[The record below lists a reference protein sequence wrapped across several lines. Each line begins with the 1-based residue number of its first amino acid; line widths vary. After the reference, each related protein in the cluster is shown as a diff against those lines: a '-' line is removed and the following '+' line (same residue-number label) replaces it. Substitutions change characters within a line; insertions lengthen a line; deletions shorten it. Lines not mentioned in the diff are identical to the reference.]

1 MLQAQLAVKGSGVAL
16 SHPRVPVLKGMVS
29 REEEIPKSN
38 THTLQEEY
46 RVKRERTQSHEDPY
60 HRDYA
65 VLEVTQCLPE
75 EMTF

>member
-1 MLQAQLAVKGSGVAL
+1 MLQAQLAVKGSGVVL

-29 REEEIPKSN
+29 REEEISKSN

-65 VLEVTQCLPE
+65 VLEVTP
-75 EMTF
+75 

>member
-1 MLQAQLAVKGSGVAL
+1 MQAQLAVEGSGVAL
-16 SHPRVPVLKGMVS
+16 SHTRVPVLKGMVS
-29 REEEIPKSN
+29 RKEELPKSN

-46 RVKRERTQSHEDPY
+46 WVKRGRTQSHEDPY
-60 HRDYA
+60 HRDCA